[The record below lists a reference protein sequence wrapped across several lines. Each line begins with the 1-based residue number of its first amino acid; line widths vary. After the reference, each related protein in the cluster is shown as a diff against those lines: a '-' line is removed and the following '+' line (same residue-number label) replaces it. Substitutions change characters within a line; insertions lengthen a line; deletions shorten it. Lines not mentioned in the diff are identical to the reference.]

1 MTNPTAANA
10 AAQNT
15 TRRGRLKLAGAL
27 AALAATWLVALPWLA
42 TTKPIAEHI
51 AEQKLS
57 GIDPSA
63 MFYTELEIA
72 PAIAHRAERRRA
84 AADLTF
90 TPLVTT
96 ARASSAQ
103 RGTESK

>member
-1 MTNPTAANA
+1 MNPRASDSPTP
-10 AAQNT
+10 
-15 TRRGRLKLAGAL
+15 GSRLKLAGAL
-27 AALAATWLVALPWLA
+27 AALATTWLVALPWLA
-42 TTKPIAEHI
+42 TTGPVAEHI
-51 AEQKLS
+51 AEQERS

-90 TPLVTT
+90 TPLGTT